1 MDKVIFFVYR
11 DKVVKWFDTLK
22 EALQLAMHDGLTVMR
37 IHLKGDGDVHK
48 MIIYR
53 GTIHQ

>member
-1 MDKVIFFVYR
+1 MDKVIFLVYR
-11 DKVVKWFDTLK
+11 DNISVKWFDTLK

-37 IHLKGDGDVHK
+37 LHLKGDGDLHK

-53 GTIHQ
+53 GMTS